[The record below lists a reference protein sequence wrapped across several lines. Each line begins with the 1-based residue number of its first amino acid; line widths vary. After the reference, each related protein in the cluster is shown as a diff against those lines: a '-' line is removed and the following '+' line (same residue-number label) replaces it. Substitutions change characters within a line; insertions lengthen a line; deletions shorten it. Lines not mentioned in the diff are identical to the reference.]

1 MRQIAL
7 PGGIE
12 MKDFCK
18 KYLAMQGVLIMPPA
32 RVASRQIQEREKEV
46 VAKVNQYERD

>member
-1 MRQIAL
+1 
-7 PGGIE
+7 
-12 MKDFCK
+12 MKEFAK
-18 KYLAMQGVLIMPPA
+18 SYLTMQGVIILPPA